1 METIFI
7 KLLNMSITAGWL
19 ILAVVLLRAVLKRA
33 PKSILCVLWA
43 LVGIR
48 LICPFSIE
56 SMFSAVP
63 SAETVPQSI
72 LYSRTPA
79 IDSGIEAINESINPI
94 LSQSLAPD
102 MAMSVNPAQVIAF
115 AASAV
120 WIAGMAAIVLYTLIS
135 YLRLRGRVATA
146 VRLKDNIWQS
156 EAVTSPFVLGVF
168 KPRIYLPFN
177 MDEESMR
184 HVIAHET
191 AHIKRRDHWIK
202 PAGFL
207 LLTIYWFNPLIW
219 LAYSLMCRDIELA
232 CDEQVIKA
240 LDEDEK
246 RAYSTALLAC
256 SVNRRA
262 IAACPLAFGEVGV
275 KQRIKNVLNYKK
287 PAFWIIAAAIASC
300 LAVAV
305 LFMTD
310 PKPKKI
316 MLSSLSENE
325 CVEFIKARGVDIPEG
340 FDNGD
345 LGEFVKGMII
355 SVEEDPYNNKYSAV
369 SFTVIHDF
377 AKEIQRAVNEYHGI
391 ESYDTG
397 DLFSAV
403 SAAIIEANSE
413 GVERGGIPTSA
424 YSILKIVHNGDK
436 LTVYAAAMY
445 NEYIYED
452 GALTLAR
459 GSHMPV
465 AITFHNDKG
474 ELTPVE
480 YWVPQDGSEY
490 SPSIRKKFPSD
501 IYDAAMKLHDYADLH
516 ERGCYEQALEHVNG
530 GMAD

>member
-202 PAGFL
+202 P
-207 LLTIYWFNPLIW
+207 
-219 LAYSLMCRDIELA
+219 R
-232 CDEQVIKA
+232 
-240 LDEDEK
+240 
-246 RAYSTALLAC
+246 
-256 SVNRRA
+256 
-262 IAACPLAFGEVGV
+262 
-275 KQRIKNVLNYKK
+275 
-287 PAFWIIAAAIASC
+287 ASC
-300 LAVAV
+300 CLPLLVQ
-305 LFMTD
+305 
-310 PKPKKI
+310 
-316 MLSSLSENE
+316 S
-325 CVEFIKARGVDIPEG
+325 VD
-340 FDNGD
+340 
-345 LGEFVKGMII
+345 
-355 SVEEDPYNNKYSAV
+355 
-369 SFTVIHDF
+369 
-377 AKEIQRAVNEYHGI
+377 
-391 ESYDTG
+391 
-397 DLFSAV
+397 
-403 SAAIIEANSE
+403 
-413 GVERGGIPTSA
+413 
-424 YSILKIVHNGDK
+424 
-436 LTVYAAAMY
+436 
-445 NEYIYED
+445 
-452 GALTLAR
+452 
-459 GSHMPV
+459 
-465 AITFHNDKG
+465 
-474 ELTPVE
+474 
-480 YWVPQDGSEY
+480 
-490 SPSIRKKFPSD
+490 
-501 IYDAAMKLHDYADLH
+501 
-516 ERGCYEQALEHVNG
+516 
-530 GMAD
+530 MACL